1 MGGRKQRRENVCRVL
16 QAHWLSCPLLLRQ
29 HPPHR
34 RAPQAQVPRNRRLT
48 QALLRQRPNLRGII
62 GLGPWSAMGLPA
74 FARVR
79 NARFDALTDQVALE
93 LRKYR
98 QEASESTPRWRREIE
113 RLRERDKP
121 NTQR

>member
-1 MGGRKQRRENVCRVL
+1 M
-16 QAHWLSCPLLLRQ
+16 
-29 HPPHR
+29 
-34 RAPQAQVPRNRRLT
+34 PRNRRLT

-62 GLGPWSAMGLPA
+62 GLGTWSAMGLPA